1 MYLMM
6 NLLVFGGA
14 SVARQ
19 RAGGLVRRLAVNP
32 VTRAQMVAGKI
43 YGLVLLGGVQ
53 AAVFLLAGQ
62 FLFGVRLGKN
72 LGPILLTL
80 VVYSWVAASLG
91 VLAGSV
97 ARAEDKVAGV
107 CVMASLVMAAVG
119 GCWWPLEIGPPVL
132 RLLAHCVP
140 AGWAMDAL
148 HQLISFGGGLSDA
161 ARPIAVLAAFGLAA
175 NALAARFFKW

>member
-1 MYLMM
+1 MAHIVIMGAGI
-6 NLLVFGGA
+6 GGMSMA
-14 SVARQ
+14 YEMREA
-19 RAGGLVRRLAVNP
+19 
-32 VTRAQMVAGKI
+32 
-43 YGLVLLGGVQ
+43 
-53 AAVFLLAGQ
+53 
-62 FLFGVRLGKN
+62 
-72 LGPILLTL
+72 
-80 VVYSWVAASLG
+80 
-91 VLAGSV
+91 